1 VNFSFKTISK
11 PSEGVQKVKGSKFL
25 SFALPVQSTDEI
37 KEQLIQFRKE
47 YHDARHI
54 CYAWMLG
61 PERTEYRANDDGE
74 PSGTAGRP
82 ILGQINSYGVTNVLI
97 VVVRYFGGVLLG
109 TGGLTAAYRDAA
121 DQALTNAEIIESEV
135 VIRYNIGFDY
145 IKMNE
150 VMKCLKECESS
161 IHSQEYEYECVMKVD
176 VPLRHQQQFLQRMQ
190 DIESVY
196 IIS

>member
-1 VNFSFKTISK
+1 MNFSFKTISK

-61 PERTEYRANDDGE
+61 PERNEYRTNDDGE
-74 PSGTAGRP
+74 PSGTAGKP

-121 DQALTNAEIIESEV
+121 DAALASADVIESEV
-135 VIRYNIGFDY
+135 HIQYKIGFDY
-145 IKMNE
+145 VKMNE
-150 VMKCLKECESS
+150 IMKCLKTSESS
-161 IHSQEYEYECVMKVD
+161 ISSQQYEHECVMNID
-176 VPLRHQQQFLQRMQ
+176 VPLKHHQLFLQRIQ
-190 DIESVY
+190 DIESAH

>member
-1 VNFSFKTISK
+1 MNFSFKTISK
-11 PSEGVQKVKGSKFL
+11 PSDGVQKVKGSKFL

-37 KEQLIQFRKE
+37 KDKLIQFRKE

-74 PSGTAGRP
+74 PSGTAGKP

-121 DQALTNAEIIESEV
+121 DVALSGAEIIESEV
-135 VIRYNIGFDY
+135 LIQYKIGFDY

-150 VMKCLKECESS
+150 VMKCLKACEST
-161 IHSQEYEYECVMKVD
+161 IFSQEYEHECVMIID
-176 VPLRHQQQFLQRMQ
+176 VPLRHQQQFVQIMQ
-190 DIESVY
+190 DIESAH